1 MKNNRKFEKLF
12 FAVWAMKRSVN
23 YIISLILLVTF
34 PVTGLGLTV
43 FHHHCNLSNED
54 HYSINSSKLCNC
66 HHEDDHAD
74 APDACCGLP
83 SDCHSKH
90 EHSARKHSHL
100 HTKDHCS
107 HCNSISSQS
116 NVIVSKHCCETTAKA
131 SAPIAVFAQ
140 SNRPDLLPLAQS
152 IDFDRTNCSLNVSSV
167 RPAVLHYKPPLT
179 AKQHTSIIQYIQIA
193 SKHTSSED
201 SDSDC

>member
-1 MKNNRKFEKLF
+1 
-12 FAVWAMKRSVN
+12 MKRSIN

-43 FHHHCNLSNED
+43 FLHHCSITNED
-54 HYSINSSKLCNC
+54 NYSINSSKLCNC
-66 HHEDDHAD
+66 HHEEGHAD

-83 SDCHSKH
+83 NAGHSKY

-100 HTKDHCS
+100 HTKEHCS
-107 HCNSISSQS
+107 HCNSISSPS
-116 NVIVSKHCCETTAKA
+116 NIVITKHCCETTAKA
-131 SAPIAVFAQ
+131 SALVAVFAQ
-140 SNRPDLLPLAQS
+140 STRADILPLALI
-152 IDFDRTNCSLNVSSV
+152 IDFERTTCSLNVSSGLQSV
-167 RPAVLHYKPPLT
+167 VHYKPPST
-179 AKQHTSIIQYIQIA
+179 ANQHTSIIQFIQIA